1 MRIIA
6 IAGLFAAGTS
16 FTIAQSSP
24 TSGAST
30 PARPTDNSKAPVVVT
45 SGTTTITTTAGNAT
59 TTAAGNTTTTPPSG
73 TRTDETKRTATTGT
87 TTDDRGGPAKGP
99 PAGVGAGPINSGR
112 RPDDNASETAKA
124 VTAVVQQFEAARAKA
139 IDDRKAL
146 ITQLE
151 AAKTETD
158 REAILAKLKAETQAE
173 RDQQAMLGKQV
184 RDELKKVRDT
194 RAKPGS

>member
-1 MRIIA
+1 MNSNMRVIA
-6 IAGLFAAGTS
+6 LAGLFAAGTS
-16 FTIAQSSP
+16 FTIAQSGP
-24 TSGAST
+24 AAGANN
-30 PARPTDNSKAPVVVT
+30 PARPADNSKAPVVVT

-59 TTAAGNTTTTPPSG
+59 TTAAGNTTATPTSG
-73 TRTDETKRTATTGT
+73 TTATTGT
-87 TTDDRGGPAKGP
+87 TTDDRGGPGKGP
-99 PAGVGAGPINSGR
+99 PTGVGAGSINSGR

-124 VTAVVQQFEAARAKA
+124 VTAVVQQFEVARAKA

-151 AAKTETD
+151 AARTETE
-158 REAILAKLKAETQAE
+158 RETILAKLKAETQAE

-184 RDELKKVRDT
+184 RDELKKIRDA